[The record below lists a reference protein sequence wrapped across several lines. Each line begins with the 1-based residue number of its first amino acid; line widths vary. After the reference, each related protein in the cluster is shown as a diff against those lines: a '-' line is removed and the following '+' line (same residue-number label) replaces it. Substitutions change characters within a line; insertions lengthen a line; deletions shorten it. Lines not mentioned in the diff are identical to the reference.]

1 MTIFR
6 HSNSHTC
13 SANWQSSTCF
23 TRSVKHCFCVPCWP
37 VIPPGKGREGA
48 VRWDCSPVYVER
60 EEEAQ
65 EAQEDL
71 PMRVWVDVVHLCYQL
86 HAAITASISITR
98 HSGQHDMTKAQL
110 QHCQSYI
117 MAKSEQHAHQQ
128 LNTIQKAMQEVSP
141 KSELT
146 REVCNQHHPII

>member
-1 MTIFR
+1 MSSMLPRLILLLSYIIHITLEHLPVCYLQNEVRPKSQTHKRPLSDTRTPI
-6 HSNSHTC
+6 HVQQTDIN
-13 SANWQSSTCF
+13 STCF
-23 TRSVKHCFCVPCWP
+23 TRSVKHCLCDPCWP
-37 VIPPGKGREGA
+37 VIPPGKGREEA

-98 HSGQHDMTKAQL
+98 HSGQSDIPKAQL
-110 QHCQSYI
+110 
-117 MAKSEQHAHQQ
+117 
-128 LNTIQKAMQEVSP
+128 
-141 KSELT
+141 
-146 REVCNQHHPII
+146 